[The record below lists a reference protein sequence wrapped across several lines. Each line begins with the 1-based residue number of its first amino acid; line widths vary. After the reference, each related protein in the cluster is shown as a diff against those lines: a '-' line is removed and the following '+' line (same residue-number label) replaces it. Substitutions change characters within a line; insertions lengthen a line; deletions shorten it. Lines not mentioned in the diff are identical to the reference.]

1 MMRIGDDIA
10 HNIALLRNGINTFLM
25 ARLTE
30 EGVVGLAPSHGA
42 VLVALYEGGAQPM
55 KAVCDRVN
63 RDKSTLTVLARKLE
77 SLGYIRR
84 EADKNDS
91 RVTILCLT
99 EKGIAFRALFERISE
114 ELRRTVWGDA
124 SEREKEA
131 FCRQLSEMTKR
142 IELAASGARA
152 GADTP

>member
-25 ARLTE
+25 ARLAE

-55 KAVCDRVN
+55 KTVCDRVN

-84 EADKNDS
+84 EADKDDS
-91 RVTILCLT
+91 RVTILRLT

-114 ELRRTVWGDA
+114 ELRRTLWGDA

-131 FCRQLSEMTKR
+131 FCRQVSEMTKR
-142 IELAASGARA
+142 IELAASKVRA
-152 GADTP
+152 GANTP